1 MLFTE
6 RSNNT
11 LLLTGLERKM
21 HLSDLRTKLLQ
32 RLTGE
37 NSFVRGL
44 NEKNAE
50 ILLNYSIAKLI
61 ICIYSVDGGIYS
73 FLGIILLGT

>member
-21 HLSDLRTKLLQ
+21 HFSDLRTKLLQ

-44 NEKNAE
+44 NGKMQ
-50 ILLNYSIAKLI
+50 IS
-61 ICIYSVDGGIYS
+61 
-73 FLGIILLGT
+73 

>member
-1 MLFTE
+1 M
-6 RSNNT
+6 
-11 LLLTGLERKM
+11 
-21 HLSDLRTKLLQ
+21 SDLRTKLLQ

-44 NEKNAE
+44 NEKNAD

-73 FLGIILLGT
+73 FLGIILLGLWYIKGSVFAMHSFFG

>member
-1 MLFTE
+1 M
-6 RSNNT
+6 
-11 LLLTGLERKM
+11 
-21 HLSDLRTKLLQ
+21 SDLRTKLLQ

-37 NSFVRGL
+37 KSFVRGL
-44 NEKNAE
+44 NGKNE
-50 ILLNYSIAKLI
+50 DFLLNYRIATLI